1 MSSELRLQRRCA
13 SCSRPT
19 PRWTDIL
26 MACHSN
32 GQPARCG
39 AGTRNKGRDI
49 SNLRRTRR
57 PSTRKCAEMSSD
69 LPAGTQA
76 LASRRM
82 HVTAVLLQSKTDTAT
97 LTGDDEAM
105 FRLSR
110 VSQIIVAQWT
120 CDLPPGCCKASSA
133 PLLRPNRA
141 WSKLKKIPAMRT
153 ALPMLWLWT
162 CNWDWQ
168 WNWKLK
174 LKLKTE
180 IVHYWLMT
188 KLQVSLSFNF
198 SFQFSISVF
207 NFSFNFS
214 F

>member
-1 MSSELRLQRRCA
+1 MPGHLRLRPYPRSKPSPVMSSDLRLQRRCA
-13 SCSRPT
+13 SWSRPT

-82 HVTAVLLQSKTDTAT
+82 HATAVLLQSKTDTAT

-110 VSQIIVAQWT
+110 VSQIIVAQRT
-120 CDLPPGCCKASSA
+120 CEGPPALALRGATSA
-133 PLLRPNRA
+133 AIILA
-141 WSKLKKIPAMRT
+141 GA
-153 ALPMLWLWT
+153 
-162 CNWDWQ
+162 
-168 WNWKLK
+168 
-174 LKLKTE
+174 
-180 IVHYWLMT
+180 
-188 KLQVSLSFNF
+188 
-198 SFQFSISVF
+198 
-207 NFSFNFS
+207 
-214 F
+214 